1 MQRKLDGR
9 TVLLTIMA
17 VATASLPAHAHARVR
32 RDLGA
37 ALTRLAVERDIQI
50 LFQPRLVAGR
60 RAGPVRRG
68 ASLDQSLADLL
79 AGQGLMARRLGPG
92 LYALEPV
99 GAAAPVP
106 GPAPPEPGEA
116 ARVDAIVVT
125 APYAASLGRALALK
139 RQATYGLDAVSAEDI
154 ARLPAVNAAEALQL
168 APGVSLER
176 HRGVGLYVSV
186 RGLGPQFQNV
196 LLNGRSV
203 AMNDLVENGGFR
215 GRQFRF
221 EMLPA
226 DAIDQIEVAKTTT
239 ADMDEGA
246 LGGNIDVRTFR
257 PLDQGRR
264 AAISA
269 RASMGQGDRA
279 DPSASGVWSW
289 VDDSGRLG
297 LLAAGV
303 LDRRRIRNDRL
314 YQTGW
319 NLDRFTAVL
328 GPGLYTPSRTRPT
341 IELEDRRLVSGDFAL
356 QWRPSAAWQTDVD
369 LLLTRLNA
377 HYDEFGLDIYPDD
390 ATLATPRFVPG
401 SQTVVGDTVQA
412 GTIDNVRWMA
422 SRETS
427 LNRHDLMAFGAHQH
441 WSQGPWSAEGDYA
454 YSRARSYH
462 PDGRGT
468 VRARVAFFAPLRYDF
483 TGGGQAGPTLA
494 TPVDYADPG
503 QFVGQAFDYTWKDSR
518 DTDEALRL
526 DVTRTLGDLGKLSAG
541 VEQRRRVRDY
551 RRRDWILNTLVGAPL
566 NSLGSSYYGASPFSD
581 FLDGVSGDLPRQWVA
596 PDARVFYDRLFTSDV
611 AAQPPSVSD
620 LRNSFVVEEKIRS
633 AYLRADLSAQWFGRA
648 VEGDLGVRYAR
659 TDQISRGVLSSGQDP
674 IPAEWRKSYGN
685 WLPSANL
692 RITLAPDLLLRL
704 GASRVVNRPNVV
716 DNAPRITIA
725 RDTPTANGGNPDLNP
740 FLATQLDVSLEWYF
754 ASGGALTGAVFD
766 RRLDNYI
773 TAQNTFIQAPG
784 RGEIL
789 LSTNVNGGDARIQG
803 LELAYSQTFK
813 ALPAPLDGLGVQ
825 GSLTLVRSQASYFA
839 GDRVIRNALLGLSRT
854 NYSLLAFY
862 ERGRASVRLGYA
874 WRGPYLTTIG
884 SSVTAPSHTEAFG
897 SLDGAASWRLDR
909 HLTLSLEGVN
919 LTDARKYVYGET
931 RDQPMEIHHW
941 GRYLSARLRWA
952 F

>member
-1 MQRKLDGR
+1 
-9 TVLLTIMA
+9 VAA
-17 VATASLPAHAHARVR
+17 V
-32 RDLGA
+32 
-37 ALTRLAVERDIQI
+37 
-50 LFQPRLVAGR
+50 
-60 RAGPVRRG
+60 
-68 ASLDQSLADLL
+68 
-79 AGQGLMARRLGPG
+79 
-92 LYALEPV
+92 
-99 GAAAPVP
+99 
-106 GPAPPEPGEA
+106 
-116 ARVDAIVVT
+116 VVT
-125 APYAASLGRALALK
+125 APYAASLDRALSFK
-139 RQATYGLDAVSAEDI
+139 RQAAYSLDAVSAEDI

-196 LLNGRSV
+196 LLNGRSL

-226 DAIDQIEVAKTTT
+226 DAIDRIEVAKTTT

-246 LGGNIDVRTFR
+246 LGGNIDVQTFK

-264 AAISA
+264 AAMSV
-269 RASMGQGDRA
+269 RASVGQSGKA

-289 VDDSGRLG
+289 IDDSGRLG

-303 LDRRRIRNDRL
+303 VDRRRIRNDRL

-319 NLDRFTAVL
+319 NLDRFKAVL

-341 IELEDRRLVSGDFAL
+341 IEMEDRRLGSGDFAL
-356 QWRPSAAWQTDVD
+356 QWRPSETWQTDLD
-369 LLLTRLNA
+369 LLLTRLDA

-390 ATLATPRFVPG
+390 ATVSAPRFVPG

-427 LNRHDLMAFGAHQH
+427 LNRHDLAAFGAHQH
-441 WSQGPWSAEGDYA
+441 WSQGPWAADADYA

-468 VRARVAFFAPLRYDF
+468 VRARVAFFAPLSYDF
-483 TGGGQAGPTLA
+483 GRGQGTGPNLS
-494 TPVDYADPG
+494 TPVNYTDPG
-503 QFVGQAFDYTWKDSR
+503 QFFGQAFDYTWKDSR
-518 DTDEALRL
+518 DTDEAFKL
-526 DVTRTLGDLGKLSAG
+526 DVSRTFDSDLKKLSAG
-541 VEQRRRVRDY
+541 LEEHRRVRDY
-551 RRRDWILNTLVGAPL
+551 RRRDWILDTVVGAPL
-566 NSLGSSYYGASPFSD
+566 TSLGARYYELTPFSD
-581 FLDGVSGDLPRQWVA
+581 FLAGTTGDLPRRWVA
-596 PDARVFYDRLFTSDV
+596 PDARAFYDRLFTADI
-611 AAQPPSVSD
+611 AAQPPSASD
-620 LRNSFVVEEKIRS
+620 LRNSFVVKEKISS
-633 AYLRADLSAQWFGRA
+633 AYVRADFSSQWFGRA
-648 VEGDLGVRYAR
+648 VDGDLGMRYAH
-659 TDQISRGVLSSGQDP
+659 TAQVSQGALSSGVEP
-674 IPAEWRKSYGN
+674 IPATWRKAYGD

-692 RITLAPDLLLRL
+692 RVTLAPDLLLRL

-716 DNAPRITIA
+716 DNAPRITLA
-725 RDTPTANGGNPDLNP
+725 RDTPTANGGNPDLAP

-754 ASGGALTGAVFD
+754 ASGGALTGAIFD

-773 TAQNTFIQAPG
+773 TAQNTFIQVPG
-784 RGEIL
+784 RGEVL

-803 LELAYSQTFK
+803 VEIAYSQTFRT
-813 ALPAPLDGLGVQ
+813 LPAPLDGLGVQ
-825 GSLTLVRSQASYFA
+825 GSLTLVRSRANYFA

-884 SSVTAPSHTEAFG
+884 SSITAPSHTDAFG
-897 SLDGAASWRLDR
+897 SLDGAASWRIDR
-909 HLTLSLEGVN
+909 QLTLSLEGVN
-919 LTDARKYVYGET
+919 LTDARKFVYGET
-931 RDQPMEIHHW
+931 KDQPMEIHHW

>member
-1 MQRKLDGR
+1 MQRKIDAR
-9 TVLLTIMA
+9 TALLMIMA
-17 VATASLPAHAHARVR
+17 ASMTSFATQAHAQGR

-37 ALTRLAVERDIQI
+37 ALTQLAVERDIQI
-50 LFQPRLVAGR
+50 LFQPRVVAGR
-60 RAGPVRRG
+60 WAGPLRHG

-79 AGQGLMARRLGPG
+79 AGQGLVARRVRPG
-92 LYALEPV
+92 VYALEP
-99 GAAAPVP
+99 AATPLP
-106 GPAPPEPGEA
+106 QRQIKPEPEDAVSVA
-116 ARVDAIVVT
+116 AVVVT
-125 APYAASLGRALALK
+125 APYAASLDRAITLK
-139 RQATYGLDAVSAEDI
+139 RQAAYSLDAVSAEDI

-226 DAIDQIEVAKTTT
+226 DAIDRIVVAKTTT
-239 ADMDEGA
+239 ANMDEGA
-246 LGGNIDVRTFR
+246 LGGNIDVRTFK

-264 AAISA
+264 AAISV
-269 RASMGQGDRA
+269 RASAGQNDRA

-289 VDDSGRLG
+289 VDGSGRLG

-303 LDRRRIRNDRL
+303 VDRRRIRNDRL

-369 LLLTRLNA
+369 LLLTRLDA

-390 ATLATPRFVPG
+390 ATISAPRFVPG
-401 SQTVVGDTVQA
+401 SQTRVGDTVQA

-427 LNRHDLMAFGAHQH
+427 LNRHDLAAFGLHQR
-441 WSQGPWSAEGDYA
+441 WNQGPWAVDADYA
-454 YSRARSYH
+454 SSRARSYH

-483 TGGGQAGPTLA
+483 GGGRHVGPTLT
-494 TPVDYADPG
+494 TPIDYADPS

-518 DTDEALRL
+518 DTDEALKL
-526 DVTRTLGDLGKLSAG
+526 DVARTFSGDLEKLSAG
-541 VEQRRRVRDY
+541 LEQHRRVRDY
-551 RRRDWILNTLVGAPL
+551 RRRDWILNTVLGAPL
-566 NSLGSSYYGASPFSD
+566 TSLGSRYYGFSPFSD
-581 FLDGVSGDLPRQWVA
+581 FLAGTDGDLPRRWVA
-596 PDARVFYDRLFTSDV
+596 PDARAFYERLFTTDI

-620 LRNSFVVEEKIRS
+620 LRNSFVVEEQIYS
-633 AYLRADLSAQWFGRA
+633 AYMRADFSSEWFGRA
-648 VEGDLGVRYAR
+648 VDGDLGVRYAH
-659 TDQISRGVLSSGQDP
+659 TDQLSKGVLSSGVDP
-674 IPAEWRKSYGN
+674 IPAQWRKSYGD

-692 RITLAPDLLLRL
+692 RVTLAPDLLLRL

-716 DNAPRITIA
+716 DNAPRITLA

-784 RGEIL
+784 RGEVL
-789 LSTNVNGGDARIQG
+789 LSTNVNGGNARIEG
-803 LELAYSQTFK
+803 LEMAYSQTFK
-813 ALPAPLDGLGVQ
+813 ALPAPFDGLGVQ
-825 GSLTLVRSQASYFA
+825 GSLTLVRSRANYFA

-862 ERGRASVRLGYA
+862 ERGRASVRVGYA

-884 SSVTAPSHTEAFG
+884 SSITTPSHTEAFG
-897 SLDGAASWRLDR
+897 SLDGAASWRIDR
-909 HLTLSLEGVN
+909 QLTLSLEGVN